1 MFDFSSRFLELR
13 RRVIQKDLSR
23 LNPTQ
28 LRAACTV
35 KGPLLILAGAG
46 SGKTTVLINRIVN
59 ILKYGSGFQCQTV
72 PDDAEESDLELMQQ
86 YINDKSALSPEQ
98 TERCIRLCSEE
109 PAAPGEIL
117 AITFTNKAANELKER
132 LTAALGE
139 EQANGIWAYTF
150 HAACI
155 RILRRSIENLGYRS
169 TFTIYDE
176 DDKKKV
182 IQEILAEMNLQ
193 ENRFDPRFI
202 GGEISR
208 AKDSLIS
215 PKEYLLEYSADFLKK
230 TIGEIYSRYEKRL
243 FTANALD
250 FDDIIVKT
258 VDLFLRFPKVLEYYQ
273 DKFKYILIDEYQD
286 TNHAQ
291 YELTRLLASKNYNI
305 CAVGDDD
312 QGIYKFRG
320 ASIENILN
328 FEKNFINA
336 EILRLEQ
343 NYRSTQRILDAAGGV
358 ISHNKGR
365 KGKTLWTENGN
376 GEQVCF
382 ITAGTEE
389 GEAFEIS
396 YRILKACENG
406 AKMSDF
412 AVLYRNNVLSQPI
425 EMSFKRNGI
434 PYRIVSG
441 KGFFERAEVK
451 DMLSYLW
458 VISNPHDNLRLKRI
472 INNPARKISEKTV
485 ELLENFASESNS
497 SLFKIALNVNIY
509 PDLSRASAALQ
520 SFTDIIME
528 LRTAAKELPLPE
540 FYKKVTE
547 RTGYI
552 AALEAKSDE
561 TSKKRIENVKEIE
574 SLIVDYCSKNEEPSL
589 EGFLEQ
595 IALFTS
601 IDRYDDTADAVS
613 LMTIHSAKGLEF
625 ENVFVCGMEDNIF
638 PGFKASENPQDLE
651 EERRLCYV
659 AMTRAKKHLYL
670 TCALRRMM
678 YGQTKHSNPSRF
690 IAEIPEQCLFRD
702 SANMKASLSPA
713 NSSRFVTDDYSTMSS
728 PKNSPFIPA
737 KQSSFISGDVPPGR
751 SVSLQ
756 SRTSHMFKGMPSA
769 KPKTPAEKVSYVIG
783 DEVEHRAFGKG
794 LITMATPIA
803 GDILLEIAFDK
814 VGTKKLMA
822 NSASQF
828 MKKL

>member
-1 MFDFSSRFLELR
+1 MSDFSSRFLDLR
-13 RRVIQKDLSR
+13 RRAIQKDFAK
-23 LNPTQ
+23 LNPMQ
-28 LRAACTV
+28 LRAACMV
-35 KGPLLILAGAG
+35 KGPILILAGAG
-46 SGKTTVLINRIVN
+46 SGKTTVLINRI
-59 ILKYGSGFQCQTV
+59 IDMLKYGSGFQCESV
-72 PDDAEESDLELMQQ
+72 PNDADDTDLELLQQ
-86 YINDKSALSPEQ
+86 YIQDSSVLSAEQ
-98 TERCIRLCSEE
+98 LERCRELCSDE
-109 PAAPGEIL
+109 PAKPWEIL

-139 EQANGIWAYTF
+139 EQASGIWAHTF

-155 RILRRSIENLGYRS
+155 RILRRDIENLGYRS
-169 TFTIYDE
+169 AFTIYDE

-182 IQEILAEMNLQ
+182 IAEILTEMNLQ
-193 ENRFDPRFI
+193 ENRFDPRVI
-202 GGEISR
+202 GCEISR

-215 PKEYLLEYSADFLKK
+215 PKEYLQEYSNDFFKK
-230 TIGEIYSRYEKRL
+230 NIGEIYSRYEKRL

-291 YELTRLLASKNYNI
+291 YELTRLLAGKHRNI

-328 FEKNFINA
+328 FEKNFSNA

-343 NYRSTQRILDAAGGV
+343 NYRSTQHILDAAGGV
-358 ISHNKGR
+358 IAHNKGR
-365 KGKTLWTENGN
+365 KGKTLWTENGT

-472 INNPARKISEKTV
+472 INNPARKISDKTV
-485 ELLENFASESNS
+485 ELLEKFAAESES

-509 PDLSRASAALQ
+509 PDLSRAASALQ

-528 LRTAAKELPLPE
+528 LRAASKELPLPE
-540 FYKKVTE
+540 FFEKVAE
-547 RTGYI
+547 RTGYV
-552 AALEAKSDE
+552 AALETKGDE
-561 TSKKRIENVKEIE
+561 TSKKRIENVREIE
-574 SLIVDYCSKNEEPSL
+574 SLIVDYCSKAETPSL
-589 EGFLEQ
+589 EGFLEEV
-595 IALFTS
+595 ALFTS

-625 ENVFVCGMEDNIF
+625 ENVFVCGMEENIF
-638 PGFKASENPQDLE
+638 PGFKATENPQDLE

-678 YGQTKHSNPSRF
+678 YGQTKHSKPSRF
-690 IAEIPEQCLFRD
+690 ISEIPESCLYCD
-702 SANMKASLSPA
+702 SANIKSSLSPA
-713 NSSRFVTDDYSTMSS
+713 NSSRFVTDDYSTLSS
-728 PKNSPFIPA
+728 PKASPFIPA

-756 SRTSHMFKGMPSA
+756 ARTSHLFKGAPSA
-769 KPKTPAEKVSYVIG
+769 KPKAGAEKVSYCVG